1 MNAKI
6 KLNTYL
12 NLNLPNLLNLPNYLY
27 LFYCGTKKNFNVVLK
42 SYYLIGSLNNSIK

>member
-12 NLNLPNLLNLPNYLY
+12 NLNLPNYLY
-27 LFYCGTKKNFNVVLK
+27 LFYCGTKKNFYVVLK